1 MGDNRRPSKILGNL
15 QLSQENKK
23 RFVNYRIPMVKK
35 ETNTGGLTPA
45 EIGEFK
51 ALLLAKIDEILR
63 NIICM
68 EDETL
73 RKPRTDLSNLPFHMA
88 DAGTDTYEVEN
99 TLGLMDSERRLLVE
113 IEDALGRIE
122 DGTYGICQSNGEL
135 IPKARLDAI
144 PWARYCVACA
154 SLYEKGLLAKEDS
167 FDEADYSDLTAEEQ
181 DDDLDDYPSQ

>member
-1 MGDNRRPSKILGNL
+1 MA
-15 QLSQENKK
+15 
-23 RFVNYRIPMVKK
+23 KK
-35 ETNTGGLTPA
+35 EANIGELTPA
-45 EIGEFK
+45 EIREFK
-51 ALLLAKIDEILR
+51 ALLLEKQNEILA
-63 NIICM
+63 NVICM

-135 IPKARLDAI
+135 IPKVRLDAI

-154 SLYEKGLLAKEDS
+154 NLSEKGLLVREDS
-167 FDEADYSDLTAEEQ
+167 FDESDYNDQANEEK
-181 DDDLDDYPSQ
+181 DDLDSSPSE

>member
-1 MGDNRRPSKILGNL
+1 MA
-15 QLSQENKK
+15 
-23 RFVNYRIPMVKK
+23 KK
-35 ETNTGGLTPA
+35 EANIDGLTPA
-45 EIGEFK
+45 EIRKFK
-51 ALLLAKIDEILR
+51 ALLLAKQNEILA
-63 NIICM
+63 NVISM

-122 DGTYGICQSNGEL
+122 DGTYGICQNNGEL

-154 SLYEKGLLAKEDS
+154 NLSEKGHLVREEP
-167 FDEADYSDLTAEEQ
+167 FDESDYNDKANEENN
-181 DDDLDDYPSQ
+181 DDFDSSSSE